1 MGVWTTAVRTWAAGE
16 KVTAANLN
24 AQLADFA
31 NGFGAFTS
39 YTPTLTAS
47 GSNPTLGTGNVRSG
61 RYTQVQK
68 QGWLT
73 IQIWVATSGY
83 TAGTGTYEIDLPAGW
98 TPVTA
103 PRPLLTA
110 LISLGGANPTAY
122 TARVE
127 TSGTKLRLYRGDAS
141 AALAGATLTANSTI
155 EISGWM
161 ELA

>member
-1 MGVWTTAVRTWAAGE
+1 MATFTASVKDWTAGE
-16 KVTAANLN
+16 KVTAALLD
-24 AQLADFA
+24 AQLRDFA
-31 NGFGAFTS
+31 NAFGACST
-39 YTPTLTAS
+39 YTPTLTATS
-47 GSNPTLGTGNVRSG
+47 SNPTLGTGNVRSG
-61 RYTQVQK
+61 RYMQVQK

-73 IQIWVATSGY
+73 IQIWVASSGY
-83 TAGTGTYEIDLPAGW
+83 TAGTGTYEISLPAGW
-98 TPVTA
+98 TPVTL

-155 EISGWM
+155 EVSGWM